1 MQVLHIFPAH
11 APEASLY
18 DHCTLQSIV
27 ANIIKKA
34 IHPTSY
40 NHFCT
45 LAYIFIHKNALTI
58 TTKSNKLFNFAPTT
72 IQKMDAL
79 IDFFIEW
86 GYIGLFLSALI
97 AGSILP
103 FSSEVVLTVLVQ
115 MGADPTISLLSASI
129 GNTVGG
135 LICYW
140 LGYLG
145 NMEWIERW
153 LKIDKQKMDK
163 VSGFVQRRGAW
174 MGLFGVLPWVG
185 EVIIVLLGL
194 MRANVYIT
202 TITMFIGKFI
212 RYLLL
217 LYALQGINSLF

>member
-1 MQVLHIFPAH
+1 MI
-11 APEASLY
+11 EA
-18 DHCTLQSIV
+18 
-27 ANIIKKA
+27 
-34 IHPTSY
+34 
-40 NHFCT
+40 
-45 LAYIFIHKNALTI
+45 I
-58 TTKSNKLFNFAPTT
+58 T
-72 IQKMDAL
+72 Q
-79 IDFFIEW
+79 FFIDW
-86 GYIGLFLSALI
+86 GYIGLFISAFV

-115 MGADPTISLLSASI
+115 MGADPTVCLLSASV
-129 GNTVGG
+129 GNTAGG
-135 LICYW
+135 LVCYG

-163 VSGFVQRRGAW
+163 VSGFVKRYGAV

-202 TITMFIGKFI
+202 TFTMFIGKFI
-212 RYLLL
+212 RYLLIIL
-217 LYALQGINSLF
+217 ALQGVNSLF

>member
-1 MQVLHIFPAH
+1 MI
-11 APEASLY
+11 EA
-18 DHCTLQSIV
+18 
-27 ANIIKKA
+27 
-34 IHPTSY
+34 
-40 NHFCT
+40 
-45 LAYIFIHKNALTI
+45 I
-58 TTKSNKLFNFAPTT
+58 T
-72 IQKMDAL
+72 Q
-79 IDFFIEW
+79 FFIDW
-86 GYIGLFLSALI
+86 GYIGLFISAFV

-115 MGADPTISLLSASI
+115 MGADPMVCLLSASV
-129 GNTVGG
+129 GNTAGG
-135 LICYW
+135 LVCYG

-163 VSGFVQRRGAW
+163 VSGFVKRYGAA

-202 TITMFIGKFI
+202 TFTMFIGKFI
-212 RYLLL
+212 RYLLIIL
-217 LYALQGINSLF
+217 AIQGVNSLF

>member
-1 MQVLHIFPAH
+1 M
-11 APEASLY
+11 E
-18 DHCTLQSIV
+18 
-27 ANIIKKA
+27 
-34 IHPTSY
+34 
-40 NHFCT
+40 
-45 LAYIFIHKNALTI
+45 TI
-58 TTKSNKLFNFAPTT
+58 T
-72 IQKMDAL
+72 Q
-79 IDFFIEW
+79 FFIDW
-86 GYIGLFLSALI
+86 GYIGLFISAFV

-115 MGADPTISLLSASI
+115 MGADPILCLISASV
-129 GNTVGG
+129 GNTLGG
-135 LICYW
+135 LVCYW

-163 VSGFVQRRGAW
+163 VSGFVKRYGAG

-202 TITMFIGKFI
+202 TFTMFIGKFI
-212 RYLLL
+212 RYLLIVL
-217 LYALQGINSLF
+217 ALQGVNSLF

>member
-1 MQVLHIFPAH
+1 MI
-11 APEASLY
+11 E
-18 DHCTLQSIV
+18 
-27 ANIIKKA
+27 
-34 IHPTSY
+34 
-40 NHFCT
+40 
-45 LAYIFIHKNALTI
+45 TI
-58 TTKSNKLFNFAPTT
+58 T
-72 IQKMDAL
+72 Q
-79 IDFFIEW
+79 FFIDW
-86 GYIGLFLSALI
+86 GYIGLFISAFV

-115 MGADPTISLLSASI
+115 MGADPMVCLLSASV
-129 GNTVGG
+129 GNTAGG
-135 LICYW
+135 LVCYG

-163 VSGFVQRRGAW
+163 VSGFVKRYGAV

-202 TITMFIGKFI
+202 TFTMFIGKFI
-212 RYLLL
+212 RYLLIIL
-217 LYALQGINSLF
+217 ALQGVNSLF